1 VALPAPRSSRA
12 LVYAH
17 RGGAA
22 LRPEN
27 TLASFDYGLS
37 LGADG
42 LEFDVHLARDG
53 VVVVHHDA
61 TLERTTNARGKIA
74 ALSADE
80 LAGVDAGYWFNP
92 RAAGS
97 PGDDEARAFPFRGKG
112 HGVPR
117 LAKILSRYPGIP
129 LIIELK
135 VNDPELARRVID
147 EVRTAR
153 AVDRVALGSFGWRVL
168 KAARQYEPRIP
179 TGASREEVRLALYR
193 SWIRWPIRSTSYR
206 EFQVPER
213 SGPTRIVSR
222 RFIAHMHRAGLPV
235 KVWTVNEPADM
246 RRLLD
251 WGVDALISDRPDLA
265 AAAVRTHSGV

>member
-1 VALPAPRSSRA
+1 MGPLRP

-27 TLASFDYGLS
+27 TFASFDHGLL

-42 LEFDVHLARDG
+42 LELDVHLARDG
-53 VVVVHHDA
+53 VVVVHHDS
-61 TLERTTNARGKIA
+61 TLERTTSGRGRIS
-74 ALSADE
+74 ALTADE
-80 LAGVDAGYWFNP
+80 LAQVDAAYWF
-92 RAAGS
+92 S
-97 PGDDEARAFPFRGKG
+97 PASEPAQSFPFRGQG

-117 LAKILSRYPGIP
+117 LGKVLARYPGIP

-135 VNDPELARRVID
+135 ANDPELARRAVE

-153 AVDRVALGSFGWRVL
+153 AMDHVAFGSFGWRVL
-168 KAARQYEPRIP
+168 RAARRFEPRIP

-193 SWIRWPIRSTSYR
+193 SWLRWPIGSTSYR
-206 EFQVPER
+206 ELQVPER

-222 RFIAHMHRAGLPV
+222 RFVDHAHRAGLPV
-235 KVWTVNEPADM
+235 KVWTVNDPHDM
-246 RRLLD
+246 RRLLE

-265 AAAVRTHSGV
+265 VAAVRGRPGA